1 MAVVAVPVKLPVITP
16 EFIVTPEIVE
26 ADVTFKL
33 PPIPTPPET
42 TNAPE
47 VVFVD
52 VVVLEI
58 NVVPDIPA
66 FPDTCNLNVG
76 FERPIPTL
84 PPYSPIATVKSA
96 FVLNIGRPEISLIE
110 NIQPVDRLLL
120 MENNCPE
127 LPSNESE
134 LSGNTLNVIGEFVA
148 PINAIVGITVV
159 PADPKV
165 ACEKYNLP

>member
-1 MAVVAVPVKLPVITP
+1 VVAVPVRLPVTTP
-16 EFIVTPEIVE
+16 AFIVTLDIEDGE
-26 ADVTFKL
+26 LTNKL
-33 PPIPTPPET
+33 PPMPTPPDT
-42 TNAPE
+42 TKAPE

-52 VVVLEI
+52 DVVLEMS
-58 NVVPDIPA
+58 VVPDIPA
-66 FPDTCNLNVG
+66 LPTTCNLNTA

-84 PPYSPIATVKSA
+84 PPYSPIATFKSA
-96 FVLNIGRPEISLIE
+96 FVLKIGSPEISLME
-110 NIQPVDRLLL
+110 NIQPVDKLLL

-127 LPSNESE
+127 LPSKESE

-148 PINAIVGITVV
+148 PINAIEGITVV